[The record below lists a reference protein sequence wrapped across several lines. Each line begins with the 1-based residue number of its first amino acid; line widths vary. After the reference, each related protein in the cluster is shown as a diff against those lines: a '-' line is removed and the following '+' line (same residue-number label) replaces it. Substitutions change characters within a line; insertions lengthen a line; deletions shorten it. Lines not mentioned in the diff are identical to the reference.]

1 MPQVIMPKMGDAMEE
16 GTLLKWL
23 KNQGDEVAEGDAL
36 AEIET
41 DKVTLE
47 IEATDAG
54 VLTRTLVGEGDT
66 VPIGTPIAT
75 IGEDGAADGQETPA
89 AIAEAPSTG
98 EEAGQAPP
106 PAGADRQ
113 AQAREEQPTVEAA
126 RAQAASVSSSG
137 TNGERSPVAPT
148 WGTGESAH
156 GMELVADEQ
165 AQVTERPSGEPSQ
178 AAERPGEEPAETG
191 VRPAGE
197 RLRASPIVKRLAAEH
212 GIDLT
217 QVVGSGPG
225 GRIVKDDIKDFISG
239 ARPTPRVAAAPA
251 EAAPQEPTQP
261 EAQAAAAPSQPVSQP
276 AAAAPRG
283 TPQELSRIKQR
294 TGERMSLSKQ
304 TVPHYYVTSEV
315 AMDAAMAFRAQVNE
329 SLGTDGTRVSVN
341 DLIIKAAAL
350 ALREHPNVNA
360 SFEDGRIYRH
370 PRIDINIAIALDGG
384 LIAPFVPAADEKSL
398 GAISRLAKALGR
410 RAREG
415 GLKPDE
421 YQGGTITVSNMGMFG
436 VESFTAIINPPQA
449 AIVAVS
455 SIERRPAYDE
465 NGEVVPAQFMKL
477 TLSADH
483 RIANGRDGAL
493 YMAEVKKTLENPALL
508 MV

>member
-54 VLTRTLVGEGDT
+54 VLTKTLVGEGDT

-75 IGEDGAADGQETPA
+75 IGEDGAADGQDVPA

-113 AQAREEQPTVEAA
+113 EQAREEPPTVEAA

-137 TNGERSPVAPT
+137 TNGERAPVAPT

-156 GMELVADEQ
+156 GMEQVADEQ
-165 AQVTERPSGEPSQ
+165 AQ
-178 AAERPGEEPAETG
+178 AAEQPGPESAQTAERG
-191 VRPAGE
+191 AGD

-239 ARPTPRVAAAPA
+239 ARPAPRAGVAPA
-251 EAAPQEPTQP
+251 EAALREAPQP
-261 EAQAAAAPSQPVSQP
+261 EGPAEAPPSQPAALP
-276 AAAAPRG
+276 AAAAPRVM
-283 TPQELSRIKQR
+283 PQELSRIKQR
-294 TGERMSLSKQ
+294 TGERMAFSKQ
-304 TVPHYYVTSEV
+304 TIPHYYVTSDV
-315 AMDAAMAFRAQVNE
+315 AMDAAMAFREQVNAA
-329 SLGTDGTRVSVN
+329 LGEDGTRLSVN

-350 ALREHPNVNA
+350 ALRENPNVNTA
-360 SFEDGRIYRH
+360 FEDGRIYQQ

-384 LIAPFVPAADEKSL
+384 LIAPFIPAADEKSL
-398 GAISRLAKALGR
+398 GAISRMAKDLGR

-415 GLKPDE
+415 GLKPEE
-421 YQGGTITVSNMGMFG
+421 YQGGTFTISNLGMFDIAEFIA
-436 VESFTAIINPPQA
+436 VINPPQA
-449 AIVAVS
+449 AILAVGS
-455 SIERRPAYDE
+455 VQELPVVRD
-465 NGEVVPAQFMKL
+465 GEVTVGQRMKI

-483 RIANGRDGAL
+483 RALDGA
-493 YMAEVKKTLENPALL
+493 EVARFLQAVTRYLQNPMLLALS
-508 MV
+508 